1 MGKYERF
8 KKSFFKIIDS
18 IIFRKNNYLLVD
30 SKSQISFLKK
40 NKFFKYNFD
49 CINNG
54 SISGVDIKKFKKS
67 ILIKIFF

>member
-18 IIFRKNNYLLVD
+18 IILKKNNYLLVD

-40 NKFFKYNFD
+40 
-49 CINNG
+49 
-54 SISGVDIKKFKKS
+54 
-67 ILIKIFF
+67 